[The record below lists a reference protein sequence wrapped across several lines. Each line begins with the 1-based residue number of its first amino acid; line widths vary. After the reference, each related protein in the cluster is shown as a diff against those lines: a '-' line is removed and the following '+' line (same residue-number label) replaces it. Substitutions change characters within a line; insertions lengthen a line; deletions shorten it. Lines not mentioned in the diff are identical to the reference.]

1 MLTYAGIHS
10 QVWPLMRKMRSLP
23 FFASGE
29 SSRAPRRRGGLSVDE
44 GETLST
50 PLTTL
55 LAAGSTAEKS
65 LDRHTM
71 AMAQRAFMFLLI
83 FFHAMSLA
91 AAQV

>member
-1 MLTYAGIHS
+1 
-10 QVWPLMRKMRSLP
+10 MRKITSLQ
-23 FFASGE
+23 FFASGK
-29 SSRAPRRRGGLSVDE
+29 SRRAPRRRGGVRVDE

-50 PLTTL
+50 PLATL

-71 AMAQRAFMFLLI
+71 ARAQRVFMFLLI

>member
-1 MLTYAGIHS
+1 
-10 QVWPLMRKMRSLP
+10 
-23 FFASGE
+23 
-29 SSRAPRRRGGLSVDE
+29 
-44 GETLST
+44 
-50 PLTTL
+50 LTTL